1 MIAMASCV
9 AAARVLS
16 PAALIVTTEPVDVT
30 AGLVSA
36 NDVAALMMPAA
47 GSVSVPGKNVR
58 SIAGKP
64 LVAYPIEA
72 ALASKLLDSVY
83 VTTDCPQIKDIAI
96 SYGVKVIDRPFYLSQ
111 ANSEMSEGVVHAQ
124 GVIHADILVTMHANC
139 GIHREGLIDE
149 CITRLIED
157 DTLDSCV
164 SARDVADMHPYR
176 LKKVQEDGTLTT
188 WVEMPNASNN
198 RQAIK
203 EKAVVLDG
211 ACRAFRTARCLPPNG
226 QPPFKYLGHRIG
238 WVENE
243 GGLDVH
249 SEADILVTEQWMKTC
264 R

>member
-1 MIAMASCV
+1 MI
-9 AAARVLS
+9 
-16 PAALIVTTEPVDVT
+16 AALIM
-30 AGLVSA
+30 GR
-36 NDVAALMMPAA
+36 A

-72 ALASKLLDSVY
+72 ALASKLLDRVY
-83 VTTDCPQIKDIAI
+83 VTTDCPQIKAIAT
-96 SYGVKVIDRPFYLSQ
+96 SYGVEVIDRPFSLSQ
-111 ANSEMSEGVVHAQ
+111 ADSEMSEGVVHAQ
-124 GVIHADILVTMHANC
+124 SAINADILVTMHANC

-149 CITRLIED
+149 CIAKLLADEA
-157 DTLDSCV
+157 LDSCV
-164 SARDVADMHPYR
+164 SAREVADMHPYR
-176 LKKVQEDGTLTT
+176 LKKVQGDGTLTT
-188 WVEMPNASNN
+188 WVEMPVASNN

-226 QPPFKYLGHRIG
+226 QPPFKYLGQRIG
-238 WVENE
+238 WVDNE

-249 SEADILVTEQWMKTC
+249 SEADILITEQWLC